1 MTLHV
6 QTNYARAVVA
16 WCASAPEPPPLTLLQ
31 VPYLFLS
38 MTFALLRPCCRKR
51 APNGKTTLPEQV
63 GSVHGGT
70 FSGLGL
76 QPAVTLLLNGKNEQ
90 GRDYEGTTVPGMV
103 GKRNS
108 WELWKEKM
116 SEDGLTHEVA
126 NFAAKREDT
135 LAQEER
141 WRNKMMRRLGDKFD
155 HIDARIDGL
164 SERFEHLASEI
175 QENLR
180 GMRVASA

>member
-1 MTLHV
+1 MCPCACSLVIDGASRGAPT
-6 QTNYARAVVA
+6 TPARAVTNYGV
-16 WCASAPEPPPLTLLQ
+16 SS
-31 VPYLFLS
+31 Y
-38 MTFALLRPCCRKR
+38 
-51 APNGKTTLPEQV
+51 
-63 GSVHGGT
+63 
-70 FSGLGL
+70 
-76 QPAVTLLLNGKNEQ
+76 
-90 GRDYEGTTVPGMV
+90 
-103 GKRNS
+103 
-108 WELWKEKM
+108 
-116 SEDGLTHEVA
+116 THEVA